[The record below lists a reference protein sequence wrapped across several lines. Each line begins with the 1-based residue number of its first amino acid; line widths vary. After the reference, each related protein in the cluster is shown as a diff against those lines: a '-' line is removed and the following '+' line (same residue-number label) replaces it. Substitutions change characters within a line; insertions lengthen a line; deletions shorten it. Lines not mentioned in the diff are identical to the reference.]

1 MKRKMLNVPK
11 GGYDGMKGFTIVEF
25 LVAETLAQYNCPDS
39 GRIELLYIPEIK

>member
-25 LVAETLAQYNCPDS
+25 LVVPAQCDCPDS

>member
-25 LVAETLAQYNCPDS
+25 LVVLCS
-39 GRIELLYIPEIK
+39 V